1 MYAFMCIHDVCI
13 LRFYVFIHVSMRMYV
28 FMPILCCVFKTGVLG
43 VSEACILILN
53 VYLFVFV
60 LFMDKHV

>member
-1 MYAFMCIHDVCI
+1 MNVCILCIHDESIV
-13 LRFYVFIHVSMRMYV
+13 RFYVFIHVCVCMN
-28 FMPILCCVFKTGVLG
+28 LCPFVVCLKQCIVC
-43 VSEACILILN
+43 VSETCGLLLK

>member
-13 LRFYVFIHVSMRMYV
+13 VRFYIFIHVSMRMYL
-28 FMPILCCVFKTGVLG
+28 FMPILRYVFKTGV
-43 VSEACILILN
+43 SEACRVILK
-53 VYLFVFV
+53 VYLFVFL